1 MRLVLTRRK
10 KPLKY
15 GGVIVVALSLLTG
28 IGVFALFSWSIGVN
42 PYYVIESILTTFIFP
57 GIVKDFLILSLLGY
71 ALLIAFK
78 GSLWNIGAEGQMH
91 MAIIA
96 SVYVTL
102 ILFFTLE
109 KTVPIHVSIGVVLL
123 SIVLAT
129 IAGALWGGLAGAIK
143 AYTGVDE
150 VPVTLILNY
159 IAYFIGNILVY
170 GPFRGKYV
178 KGYGRTDSLPAPYKL
193 SISVKKTIT
202 GDPVMDTLNGY
213 LLEAIIYFSW
223 IIALIIIAIFTYW
236 LFNKSSL
243 GLKIKILG
251 SNPEYLVTI
260 GVDVKRTTVIAFML
274 SGAIA
279 GLTGA
284 LYYHGAL
291 WRLEYPLEYQ
301 TMGYGYLAILVT
313 WLSMLDMK
321 FIPISAYI
329 VSALIMGSQRVSS
342 LPVVREAFA
351 AIGLGGAEIAFR
363 LLMFGSILLAYSI
376 LRFIQDYEIRVVKS

>member
-178 KGYGRTDSLPAPYKL
+178 WGYVRTDLLPAPYKL

-202 GDPVMDTLNGY
+202 GDPIVDTLNGY
-213 LLEAIIYFSW
+213 LVEAIIYSSW
-223 IIALIIIAIFTYW
+223 ITV
-236 LFNKSSL
+236 
-243 GLKIKILG
+243 
-251 SNPEYLVTI
+251 SNNSCDIY
-260 GVDVKRTTVIAFML
+260 
-274 SGAIA
+274 
-279 GLTGA
+279 
-284 LYYHGAL
+284 
-291 WRLEYPLEYQ
+291 
-301 TMGYGYLAILVT
+301 ILV
-313 WLSMLDMK
+313 
-321 FIPISAYI
+321 
-329 VSALIMGSQRVSS
+329 V
-342 LPVVREAFA
+342 
-351 AIGLGGAEIAFR
+351 
-363 LLMFGSILLAYSI
+363 
-376 LRFIQDYEIRVVKS
+376 